1 MVRIT
6 IIEILSF
13 LLPFG
18 LFFLW
23 RMVSTSAAAAKPA
36 PVLKLAAA
44 GAATAVVVM
53 IGLVLLDSSRG
64 GHEGDQYVP
73 PRMVDGEI
81 QPGYFIRSGEAE
93 EDADE
98 DTGEDA
104 EDPPG
109 DDPQ

>member
-18 LFFLW
+18 LFFIW
-23 RMVSTSAAAAKPA
+23 RTVSTSGAAAKPA
-36 PVLKLAAA
+36 PILRLAAA

-53 IGLVLLDSSRG
+53 IGLVLLDSARG

-73 PRMVDGEI
+73 SRLVDGEI
-81 QPGYFIRSGEAE
+81 QPGYFIRSDEEAE
-93 EDADE
+93 APDEDAE
-98 DTGEDA
+98 DDA
-104 EDPPG
+104 EDPPN
-109 DDPQ
+109 DEPQ